1 IDGLDEQIVTF
12 SIIATRALLL
22 DLMMLEA
29 LLVVDEQPSNSIHH
43 IDTAMIST
51 SSFGSLSS
59 PTWATRPAGI
69 DDPSWKRLQS
79 SLYPERITVT
89 LCDCELDLLDLQVQ
103 YSNQFDVED
112 TPSFDALR
120 TTSGIIPY
128 AGVVTIVSVLVCLAV
143 IVNEEQRRRKA
154 KQLAEAYTSSSTIW
168 TSLF

>member
-1 IDGLDEQIVTF
+1 
-12 SIIATRALLL
+12 
-22 DLMMLEA
+22 MMLEA

-69 DDPSWKRLQS
+69 DDDSWKRLQT

-89 LCDCELDLLDLQVQ
+89 LCDCELDLLDLQVE
-103 YSNQFDVED
+103 YSNQFDAED

-128 AGVVTIVSVLVCLAV
+128 CRSRHNRIDSCLSSHHR
-143 IVNEEQRRRKA
+143 QRRA
-154 KQLAEAYTSSSTIW
+154 ATQESEAVG
-168 TSLF
+168 